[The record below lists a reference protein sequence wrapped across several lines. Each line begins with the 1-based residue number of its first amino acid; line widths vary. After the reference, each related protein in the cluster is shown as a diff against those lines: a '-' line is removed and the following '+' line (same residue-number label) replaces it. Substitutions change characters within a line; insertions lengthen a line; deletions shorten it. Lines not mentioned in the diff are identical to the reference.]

1 MYLNHYDLTDKP
13 FSISPDPNFLWPGE
27 KHEEAL
33 AGLQYGIL
41 ENKGFVLLTG
51 EIGTGKTLLINSLV
65 KSINEE
71 VIVAT
76 IPDPRLEL
84 IDFYNILANKF
95 KMNMRFERKG
105 DFLIHFEEFLIK
117 ANSHHKKVLLIID
130 EAQRLKSELLDE
142 IRVLSNIEFE
152 TRKLINIFFV
162 GQREL
167 KEMLLEERNRP
178 LKQRITYNYHLMP
191 LIEQETTAFIEHR
204 LKVAGATKK
213 IFSKEA
219 IREIHKFSQGIPRL
233 INIICD
239 HSLTTG
245 YSNDLT
251 VIDVDVINECAEE
264 LQISKKKSFP
274 FSEQPITIENDS
286 WVQDQEIIKY
296 IIKPKPSEKPSTF
309 QETSKYLKWFKPTE
323 QFPILKVAGILA
335 IIIIFVGMAISFFY
349 NSPFEQ
355 SDNLLKQNNEIF
367 KSGIAETTSK
377 SPPMTADSKEDT
389 QDTLTDKFSS
399 DMVEI
404 DKHAEESIIPKEQL
418 VKEIEKLKLNYV
430 SENNL
435 ENPAV
440 ENVQVMPPESEKTDD
455 DMKETL
461 TDKLSADKDQS
472 ENNNDGI
479 ITLKDQSFNEIKEF
493 KQYPESQN
501 LEIDMPKKE
510 SSKGRNFIENN
521 LKKPTDKEID
531 QSSKPTTDELF
542 LSFSEHKFVIYFKLS
557 SADIDSQ
564 AVEKINKIAE
574 VVLKNPHLEIKI
586 EGYADSYGDYNF
598 NKKLSQFRC
607 NIVKSYLIAK
617 GIANSSITAI
627 GFGSDRPLGDN
638 KTREGRRKNRRV
650 EIKVKT
656 RSNGDSQI

>member
-1 MYLNHYDLTDKP
+1 MYLNHYDLTNKP

-27 KHEEAL
+27 KHAEAL

-71 VIVAT
+71 IIVAI

-95 KMNMRFERKG
+95 KMDRRFERKG

-117 ANSHHKKVLLIID
+117 ANGHHKKVLLIID

-167 KEMLLEERNRP
+167 KEMLLEERNWP

-191 LIEQETTAFIEHR
+191 LVEQETAAFIEHR

-219 IREIHKFSQGIPRL
+219 IREIHNFSKGVPRL

-239 HSLTTG
+239 HSLMTG
-245 YSNDLT
+245 YSNTLT

-264 LQISKKKSFP
+264 LQISVAKPLP
-274 FSEQPITIENDS
+274 FSEQPTAVEDDP
-286 WVQDQEIIKY
+286 WVREQEIIKY
-296 IIKPKPSEKPSTF
+296 LQNPKPSEKPS
-309 QETSKYLKWFKPTE
+309 
-323 QFPILKVAGILA
+323 ILKVAGIIA
-335 IIIIFVGMAISFFY
+335 IIIIFGGMAISFFY
-349 NSPFEQ
+349 NSRFQQ
-355 SDNLLKQNNEIF
+355 SDNRLKQNNEIL
-367 KSGIAETTSK
+367 KSEDAAKTSK
-377 SPPMTADSKEDT
+377 SPLMIADSKGDT
-389 QDTLTDKFSS
+389 QDTLTDKFSA
-399 DMVEI
+399 DRVEI
-404 DKHAEESIIPKEQL
+404 DKNDEEIIIPKDPTFN
-418 VKEIEKLKLNYV
+418 EIEKFKEYTA
-430 SENNL
+430 SK
-435 ENPAV
+435 NPEV
-440 ENVQVMPPESEKTDD
+440 DLPR
-455 DMKETL
+455 
-461 TDKLSADKDQS
+461 
-472 ENNNDGI
+472 
-479 ITLKDQSFNEIKEF
+479 
-493 KQYPESQN
+493 
-501 LEIDMPKKE
+501 KE
-510 SSKGRNFIENN
+510 SSEGRNLIEND
-521 LKKPTDKEID
+521 LKKPTVKEVD
-531 QSSKPTTDELF
+531 QSSKPTGGEQF
-542 LSFSEHKFVIYFKLS
+542 LSFSEHKFVIHFKLN
-557 SADIDSQ
+557 SADLDSQ
-564 AVEKINKIAE
+564 AFEKIKKIVE
-574 VVLKNPHLEIKI
+574 IVLKNPDSEIKI

-607 NIVKSYLIAK
+607 NIVESYLIAK

-627 GFGSDRPLGDN
+627 GFGSDRPAGDN

-656 RSNGDSQI
+656 RSNGDSLI

>member
-1 MYLNHYDLTDKP
+1 MYLNHYDLTNKP

-27 KHEEAL
+27 KHAEAL

-95 KMNMRFERKG
+95 KMDRRFERKG

-117 ANSHHKKVLLIID
+117 ANGHHKKVLLIID

-167 KEMLLEERNRP
+167 KEMLLEERNWP
-178 LKQRITYNYHLMP
+178 LKQRIAYNYHLMP
-191 LIEQETTAFIEHR
+191 LVEQETAAFIEHR

-219 IREIHKFSQGIPRL
+219 IREIHNFSKGVPRL

-239 HSLTTG
+239 HSLMTG
-245 YSNDLT
+245 YSNTLT

-264 LQISKKKSFP
+264 LQISVAKSLP
-274 FSEQPITIENDS
+274 FSKQPTAVEDDP
-286 WVQDQEIIKY
+286 WVQEQEIIKY
-296 IIKPKPSEKPSTF
+296 LQKPKPSEKPS
-309 QETSKYLKWFKPTE
+309 
-323 QFPILKVAGILA
+323 ILKVAGIIA
-335 IIIIFVGMAISFFY
+335 IIIIFGGMAISFFY
-349 NSPFEQ
+349 NSRFQQ
-355 SDNLLKQNNEIF
+355 SDNRLKQNNEIL
-367 KSGIAETTSK
+367 KSEDAAKTSK
-377 SPPMTADSKEDT
+377 SPLMIADSKGDT
-389 QDTLTDKFSS
+389 QDTLTDKFSA
-399 DMVEI
+399 DRVEI
-404 DKHAEESIIPKEQL
+404 DKNDEE
-418 VKEIEKLKLNYV
+418 
-430 SENNL
+430 
-435 ENPAV
+435 
-440 ENVQVMPPESEKTDD
+440 
-455 DMKETL
+455 
-461 TDKLSADKDQS
+461 
-472 ENNNDGI
+472 I
-479 ITLKDQSFNEIKEF
+479 ITPKDPTFNEIEEF
-493 KQYPESQN
+493 KEYTASKNPGVD
-501 LEIDMPKKE
+501 LPRKE
-510 SSKGRNFIENN
+510 SSEGRNLIENDI
-521 LKKPTDKEID
+521 KKPTVKEVD
-531 QSSKPTTDELF
+531 QSSKPTGGEKF
-542 LSFSEHKFVIYFKLS
+542 LSFSEHKFVIHFKLN
-557 SADIDSQ
+557 SADLDSQ
-564 AVEKINKIAE
+564 AFEKIKKIVE
-574 VVLKNPHLEIKI
+574 IVLKNPDSEIKI

-607 NIVKSYLIAK
+607 NIVESYLIAK

-638 KTREGRRKNRRV
+638 KTREGRLKNRRV

-656 RSNGDSQI
+656 RSNGDSLI